1 MECDHGKI
9 QAIRK
14 GRSYVWSC
22 SLCGDEMLKWDKKV
36 WSTLGLDQLKQGEGF
51 RFRITERGAERVE
64 LQA

>member
-9 QAIRK
+9 QVIRQ

-36 WSTLGLDQLKQGEGF
+36 WSVLGLDPLGQGEGF